1 MARKLGTQLACGSV
15 VIDKETE
22 LVCEQRDGDDTNVTR
37 QKEAS
42 RCEATSTLCN
52 VGCIV
57 MRCHSKIDS
66 GTTVSG

>member
-1 MARKLGTQLACGSV
+1 MIGN
-15 VIDKETE
+15 ETE
-22 LVCEQRDGDDTNVTR
+22 LVCVQRDGDDTAVTR
-37 QKEAS
+37 QKDAS